1 MARTML
7 KNIIWCARNAI
18 SEQSNLSIMVVHFK
32 QTDTRVAANAFT
44 LVEVLMAFAFLALV
58 MSGLTYGYVQAN
70 RMAEFSSMSLSAQ
83 SYASQGAEQAR
94 AADWRPRDPTTNAFG
109 PNTPD
114 ELTAPTNYVLS
125 GIDYVLDVPIK
136 GDPSTNDFAFFVTNY
151 VSVSNINPSAGVYLR
166 EIRSLA
172 VWRFPLTGQIY
183 TNTVILQR
191 GADQ

>member
-1 MARTML
+1 ML
-7 KNIIWCARNAI
+7 KNIIWCIRNAG
-18 SEQSNLSIMVVHFK
+18 SERSNLSIMVVHLK
-32 QTDTRVAANAFT
+32 KADTRVAANAFT
-44 LVEVLMAFAFLALV
+44 LVEVLMAFALLGLV

-70 RMAEFSSMSLSAQ
+70 RMAEFSSMSLAAQ

-94 AADWRPRDPTTNAFG
+94 AADWRPRDPSTNVFG

-114 ELTAPTNYVLS
+114 ELNAPTNYVNS
-125 GIDYVLDVPIK
+125 GMNYILDVPIK

-151 VSVSNINPSAGVYLR
+151 VSVSNVNPQTSVYLR